1 MFKKIYFILTL
12 ITLSSIFCLTSVY
25 AAEDNY
31 AILMNDKGEGYQVII
46 NQENIFRTSS
56 EDGSL
61 SQTVTVDLSNDNLCR
76 KV

>member
-1 MFKKIYFILTL
+1 MYLLYNKNIAHERGFKKIYFILTL

-46 NQENIFRTSS
+46 NQEKYF
-56 EDGSL
+56 
-61 SQTVTVDLSNDNLCR
+61 
-76 KV
+76 